1 VPHIQPIPS
10 LREVQLSTL
19 LDSMPEAVFLVD
31 TNSRI
36 IEMNRAAEHL
46 SGHSL
51 AATRGKHIRE
61 LGPALGIAQKG
72 DGDPELSLGICRAL
86 RGEVVR
92 HQRRFFSGRGGA
104 EAMHAIVSACPV
116 RDHRNER
123 ELLGALVIVRDIT
136 EITELQH
143 VVSDT
148 ERHLVV
154 GQMAAGIAHDF
165 SNVLNS
171 ITQAAT
177 LLDLKQEAPSAERQP
192 YVGMIRT
199 AATRGIEIIHRIRD
213 TIVGSKGETSLI
225 SAEQLLEDA
234 LEMARPLWS
243 RIPGLS
249 VKRNYHPL
257 LPLRVNVPDL
267 RRAFTNLIINAIQA
281 MPHGGKLVLSCGIK
295 NDRALVSVEDS
306 GGGIP
311 GELQQKI
318 FSPYFTTKQGGTG
331 LGLSGAQRIIQ
342 GEGGRIF
349 FKSEQGKGTKFY
361 VELPTAGSRAEP
373 RKAA

>member
-1 VPHIQPIPS
+1 VPHVQPIPS

-31 TNSRI
+31 TSSRI
-36 IEMNRAAEHL
+36 MEMNRAAEHL
-46 SGHSL
+46 SGHSI
-51 AATRGKHIRE
+51 AAMRGKHIRE
-61 LGPALGIAQKG
+61 LGPALGVAQNG

-92 HQRRFFSGRGGA
+92 HKRKFFSGRSGT
-104 EAMHAIVSACPV
+104 EAIHAVVSACPV
-116 RDHRNER
+116 RDHRHQR

-136 EITELQH
+136 DITELQH

-154 GQMAAGIAHDF
+154 GQMAAGLAHDF

-177 LLDLKQEAPSAERQP
+177 LLDMKREAPSSERQP

-213 TIVGSKGETSLI
+213 SIVGSKGETSLI
-225 SAEQLLEDA
+225 SAEQILEEA
-234 LEMARPLWS
+234 LEMARPLWI

-249 VKRNYHPL
+249 VKRHYQGL
-257 LPLRVNVPDL
+257 VPLRGNIADL

-281 MPHGGKLVLSCGIK
+281 MSQGGDIVLSCAVK
-295 NDRALVSVEDS
+295 YDRAFFSVEDS

-311 GELQQKI
+311 PELQSKI
-318 FSPYFTTKQGGTG
+318 FSPYFTTKQDGTG
-331 LGLSGAQRIIQ
+331 LGLSGARRIIQ
-342 GEGGRIF
+342 AQGGRIF
-349 FKSEQGKGTKFY
+349 FHSEQGKGTKFY
-361 VELPTAGSRAEP
+361 VELPTARSQVEP
-373 RKAA
+373 SKAA

>member
-1 VPHIQPIPS
+1 VPHVQPIPS

-31 TNSRI
+31 TSSRI
-36 IEMNRAAEHL
+36 MEMNRAAEHL

-51 AATRGKHIRE
+51 AVMRGKHIRE
-61 LGPALGIAQKG
+61 LGPALGVAQNG
-72 DGDPELSLGICRAL
+72 DGNPELSLGICRAL

-92 HQRRFFSGRGGA
+92 HQRRFSGRGGGGDI
-104 EAMHAIVSACPV
+104 HAIVSACPV
-116 RDHRNER
+116 RDSRDGR

-177 LLDLKQEAPSAERQP
+177 LLDLKQEAPPSERQP

-213 TIVGSKGETSLI
+213 TIVGSKGETSLT
-225 SAEQLLEDA
+225 SAEQILEEA

-249 VKRNYHPL
+249 VKRHYQGL
-257 LPLRVNVPDL
+257 VPLRGNVADL

-281 MPHGGKLVLSCGIK
+281 MSHGGNLVLSCAVK
-295 NDRALVSVEDS
+295 HERAFFSVEDT
-306 GGGIP
+306 GAGIP
-311 GELQQKI
+311 QDLQSKI
-318 FSPYFTTKQGGTG
+318 FSPYFTTKHGGTG

-342 GEGGRIF
+342 AQGGRIF
-349 FKSEQGKGTKFY
+349 FHSEQGKGTKFY
-361 VELPTAGSRAEP
+361 VELPTVDSKLEP
-373 RKAA
+373 SQAA